1 MFLTEE
7 ALRSGCFGSN
17 PHTMSLNTL
26 KTIGSFCSLSFAF
39 SAFVGCSAEAPQ
51 SVVPNDDEAGWSALF
66 DGVSLEGWRG
76 YMGSEI
82 TDAWSVVD
90 GVLVLRGGS
99 TKDSYVNIISEQ
111 QYEDFDLRFEWKI
124 EPGSNT
130 GLMFHVQEGPKMP
143 YLTGPEYQVL
153 DNEGFRGG
161 TGNPV
166 SREEYTGSHY
176 AIEAPLVD
184 VMKPVGEWNQSRIL
198 VVGNKVE
205 YWLNDALTAAYE
217 MHSPAWNAQVAAAKF
232 AKWKEFCTTTEGY
245 FALQDHGHG
254 AQFRNIK
261 VKSL

>member
-1 MFLTEE
+1 MSLSRPMKTTIPSLSLIAVLIFLN
-7 ALRSGCFGSN
+7 GCTKN
-17 PHTMSLNTL
+17 ELNTL
-26 KTIGSFCSLSFAF
+26 T
-39 SAFVGCSAEAPQ
+39 SAEAE
-51 SVVPNDDEAGWSALF
+51 SGWELLF
-66 DGVSLEGWRG
+66 DGTSLTGWRG
-76 YMGSEI
+76 YMGANMAE
-82 TDAWSVVD
+82 AWSVVD
-90 GVLVLRGGS
+90 GAMVLKGGS
-99 TKDSYVNIISEQ
+99 SKDSYANIITERQ
-111 QYEDFDLRFEWKI
+111 FKDFDLRFEWKI
-124 EPGSNT
+124 EPGSNS
-130 GLMFHVQEGPKMP
+130 GVIFHVQEGPKMP

-205 YWLNDALTAAYE
+205 YWLNGALTAAYE
-217 MHSPAWNAQVAAAKF
+217 MHSPAWNAQIAAAKF
-232 AKWKEFCTTTEGY
+232 AKWERFGTTTEGH

-254 AQFRNIK
+254 AYYRNIK